1 MLFFLSVF
9 LPPVVIVDQE
19 ARWKR
24 KEVGAN
30 ERRKKKKA
38 KEPIRE
44 GTERSINKEEKNV
57 RL

>member
-1 MLFFLSVF
+1 MFFLPFF
-9 LPPVVIVDQE
+9 LLAVVIVDQE